1 MNMFATQGGVVE
13 LWVTKTD
20 TYTSTKTGKSTPRSS
35 PSPDPGRCPW
45 QRQGL
50 RDQRIQH

>member
-20 TYTSTKTGKSTPRSS
+20 TYTSTKT
-35 PSPDPGRCPW
+35 
-45 QRQGL
+45 
-50 RDQRIQH
+50 

>member
-20 TYTSTKTGKSTPRSS
+20 TY
-35 PSPDPGRCPW
+35 
-45 QRQGL
+45 
-50 RDQRIQH
+50 

>member
-20 TYTSTKTGKSTPRSS
+20 TYT
-35 PSPDPGRCPW
+35 W
-45 QRQGL
+45 
-50 RDQRIQH
+50 

>member
-20 TYTSTKTGKSTPRSS
+20 TYTSDRKSVV
-35 PSPDPGRCPW
+35 
-45 QRQGL
+45 
-50 RDQRIQH
+50 

>member
-20 TYTSTKTGKSTPRSS
+20 TYTSTWLGAFFAGAFITGYRT
-35 PSPDPGRCPW
+35 GEFF
-45 QRQGL
+45 
-50 RDQRIQH
+50 

>member
-20 TYTSTKTGKSTPRSS
+20 TYTS
-35 PSPDPGRCPW
+35 
-45 QRQGL
+45 
-50 RDQRIQH
+50 

>member
-20 TYTSTKTGKSTPRSS
+20 TYT
-35 PSPDPGRCPW
+35 
-45 QRQGL
+45 
-50 RDQRIQH
+50 

>member
-20 TYTSTKTGKSTPRSS
+20 T
-35 PSPDPGRCPW
+35 
-45 QRQGL
+45 
-50 RDQRIQH
+50 